1 MATRGGRGGLT
12 TQGRGGGAVGGA
24 QFNSRAQ
31 GLYDP
36 RDPRDRPRQR
46 VRSVSD
52 DTMPPATGGVVT
64 SGGAIGAS
72 SNAPP
77 VASSNGW
84 TQVGRGGTSWGSK
97 RANAVPV
104 PPGPLQQQRSVDAVS
119 SGTPAPMPEWMD
131 DEHERYIFIARKS

>member
-12 TQGRGGGAVGGA
+12 AQGRGGGAVGGA

-52 DTMPPATGGVVT
+52 DTVPSATGVITSSGGIGAPSGAPPA
-64 SGGAIGAS
+64 
-72 SNAPP
+72 
-77 VASSNGW
+77 ASSNGW
-84 TQVGRGGTSWGSK
+84 TQVGRTGTSWGNK

-104 PPGPLQQQRSVDAVS
+104 PPSPLQQQRSVDAVS
-119 SGTPAPMPEWMD
+119 TGTPAPMPEWMD
-131 DEHERYIFIARKS
+131 DEHERYVLVGMRS